1 MKCTVVIFAALLNVM
16 VTTPAVHSEPAGP
29 SVVVTIKP
37 VHALVHEVMRGVGEP
52 FLLVKGSSSPHTYAL
67 TPSDAIALNH
77 AKVFIRVSPAI
88 EPFARKV
95 VGALPRDVEVVTL
108 MEAPGLKLLA
118 SRRGPTFGHDIHPV
132 GAYDAATIDGH
143 AWFDPTNAQAMVEH
157 IARVLSR
164 ADPAHAAVFRSNAD
178 ALKGRLADLA
188 AELDGL
194 LRPVAARP
202 FVLFHDALQY
212 FERRFRLNSV
222 GSISI
227 SPDIPPSGKRLLEL
241 RQRIK
246 VEGVVCVFGE
256 PQYSAG
262 LISAVVEGTGA
273 RVGTL
278 DPEAINISPA
288 PDLYFTLMRALAAD
302 LTRCLS
308 TPV

>member
-1 MKCTVVIFAALLNVM
+1 MKRTVIAAALLSGM
-16 VTTPAVHSEPAGP
+16 IAATAAHSAAGP
-29 SVVVTIKP
+29 TVVVTIKP
-37 VHALVHEVMRGVGEP
+37 VHALVRQVMRGVGEP
-52 FLLVKGSSSPHTYAL
+52 TLLVRGSSSPHTYAL
-67 TPSDAIALNH
+67 TPSDAMVLNH
-77 AKVFIRVSPAI
+77 ADVFIRVSPAI
-88 EPFARKV
+88 EPFTQRV
-95 VGALPRDVEVVTL
+95 VSALPGNVEVVTL
-108 MEAPGLKLLA
+108 MDAPGLKLFA
-118 SRRGPTFGHDIHPV
+118 SRRGPTFDHDAPSV
-132 GAYDAATIDGH
+132 GADDAATIDGH
-143 AWFDPTNAQAMVEH
+143 AWFDPANAQAMVEY

-164 ADPAHAAVFRSNAD
+164 VDPAHAAVFRSNAD
-178 ALKGRLADLA
+178 ALKGRLDDLA

-194 LRPVAARP
+194 LKPVADRP

-212 FERRFRLNSV
+212 FEHRFRLNLV

-246 VEGVVCVFGE
+246 ADGVVCVFAE
-256 PQYSAG
+256 PQFSPG
-262 LISAVVEGTGA
+262 LISTVVEGTGA

-278 DPEAINISPA
+278 DPEAINIAPA

>member
-1 MKCTVVIFAALLNVM
+1 VKCTVVIFAALLSGM
-16 VTTPAVHSEPAGP
+16 VTARAVHSAIPGP
-29 SVVVTIKP
+29 NVVVTIKP
-37 VHALVHEVMRGVGEP
+37 VHALVHEVMRGVGKP
-52 FLLVKGSSSPHTYAL
+52 TLLVRGSSSPHTYAL
-67 TPSDAIALNH
+67 TPSDVIALNH
-77 AKVFIRVSPAI
+77 AKVFFRVSPAI
-88 EPFARKV
+88 EPFTQKV

-143 AWFDPTNAQAMVEH
+143 AWFDPANAQAMVEH

-164 ADPAHAAVFRSNAD
+164 ADPAHAEVFRSNAD

-188 AELDGL
+188 VELDGL

-202 FVLFHDALQY
+202 YVLFHDALQY

-227 SPDIPPSGKRLLEL
+227 SPDVPPSGKRLLEL

-246 VEGVVCVFGE
+246 TEGVVCVFGE
-256 PQYSAG
+256 PQFSTS
-262 LISAVVEGTGA
+262 LISAVVEGSGA

-288 PDLYFTLMRALAAD
+288 PDLYFTLMRSLAAD